1 MEMLASIH
9 KEANFQTQQ
18 DRRREIEEKL
28 AQLAE
33 SERWHR
39 ELLQRARLQQRI
51 MANGGDENKLA
62 DDRGNYPHLR
72 LSTYPSHKHSNMK
85 IVMSR
90 R

>member
-62 DDRGNYPHLR
+62 ADTGTGTGTRTCGFLHIPRINIP
-72 LSTYPSHKHSNMK
+72 T
-85 IVMSR
+85 
-90 R
+90 